1 MGTSLVESENQSL
14 ASIKEELVNIHSIVT
29 REDNGRDTISR
40 FHAQFRAA
48 AYASLRILESNS
60 VDRVYCDYHDDFVV
74 RENINSI
81 HIYHFY
87 QVKTKGK
94 TNHLWD
100 VPEIIGINKKIKT
113 PTEKITN
120 SFVGKLLIHT
130 VKFKNSCGSVI
141 FLTNVNFADDV
152 EALIQDL
159 KEEKYT
165 DKNTITLVD
174 NFNECFV
181 DDEYSDSQIKEC
193 LQKLK
198 LESNVVYLSPNDT
211 HFHALARDMI
221 YKYSEIDLQNIESKE
236 IVESLIS
243 LVEKKS
249 YTTMIASLDK
259 EALDEQYGVG
269 INDLLK
275 ILSISKNAY
284 EILRAGGDPQAIK
297 NASIIQR
304 LLSDEPSEIIEYCSR
319 VKTDWDI
326 WVRKNRHIIPE
337 FDFNSLNTRL
347 NSIVQKLSTKKITF
361 YDIQQ
366 EINDLEK
373 NLNINNLTK
382 DLLLGGVFSF
392 LVRKKS

>member
-1 MGTSLVESENQSL
+1 MGTSLVKSENKSS
-14 ASIKEELVNIHSIVT
+14 AGVKEELVNIHSIVT

-48 AYASLRILESNS
+48 AYESLRILESNNI
-60 VDRVYCDYHDDFVV
+60 DRVYCDYHDDFVV
-74 RENINSI
+74 RENKNSI

-94 TNHLWD
+94 ANHLWD
-100 VPEIIGINKKIKT
+100 IPEIIGINKKKLT
-113 PTEKITN
+113 PSEKIKN

-152 EALIQDL
+152 ENLIKDL
-159 KEEKYT
+159 KEKKYE
-165 DKNTITLVD
+165 DKNSITLLE

-181 DDEYSDSQIKEC
+181 DDEYSDTQIKEC

-221 YKYSEIDLQNIESKE
+221 YKYSEVDLQNVESKE
-236 IVESLIS
+236 IIESLLS

-249 YTTMIASLDK
+249 YRKKIGSLN
-259 EALDEQYGVG
+259 EEELDEHYGVG
-269 INDLLK
+269 INDLLN

-284 EILRAGGDPQAIK
+284 ENLIAGGDPKAIR

-304 LLSDEPSEIIEYCSR
+304 LLSNEPPEIIEYCSR

-326 WVRKNRHIIPE
+326 WVRENRHIILE
-337 FDFNSLNTRL
+337 FDFNSLNTQL
-347 NSIVQKLSTKKITF
+347 NSIVQNLSTQKIIF
-361 YDIQQ
+361 HDIQQ